1 MEEFIIRTKSLQD
14 NLDVLFF
21 QASDRVD
28 VFFLELIDQIL
39 SYISIISYLGPL
51 FWGQSAAPNSQ
62 SDLFCYGSGIAI
74 SSFEA
79 ILGFQS
85 C

>member
-1 MEEFIIRTKSLQD
+1 MGTKSLQD
-14 NLDVLFF
+14 NLDVLFL
-21 QASDRVD
+21 QTSDRID

-79 ILGFQS
+79 ILDSQF

>member
-51 FWGQSAAPNSQ
+51 F
-62 SDLFCYGSGIAI
+62 
-74 SSFEA
+74 
-79 ILGFQS
+79 
-85 C
+85 